1 MTQRARILFVQKIEG
16 LAGSE
21 TYYLNIL
28 PELVRRGFDVEFLN
42 VVRVRDLENIQGFI
56 EKLRAAG
63 VKASVIH
70 YGLGL
75 SLPLLKAIR
84 KHIERGGYDL
94 VQSNLIHADV
104 WLALVKRLWLPKLL
118 LVSMKH
124 GYDEKFQTTHGFDP
138 AKLRMDLFAIL
149 TRFAATQ
156 ADRVVSISH
165 GLRRLLVEGQLVP
178 EEKALVIPYGFDFK
192 AAPSELE
199 PGAARFGHPQLVI
212 VGRLVPVKQ
221 HRLILEA
228 LPRLIAAHPKLSLV
242 LVGNGPLEN
251 ELKALAEAV
260 GVSDHVVF
268 TGFRRNAHDYIRDS
282 DALILP
288 SSSEGFGAVILEA
301 WHNSKP
307 VIAFDVPAP
316 NEIITHG
323 RDGILVEPNRPEE
336 LEAQLI
342 SALSDPVRLSG
353 MGMAGLETYRTQY
366 TLDKMVDATTALYGS
381 LLSGRSGH

>member
-1 MTQRARILFVQKIEG
+1 MTQAARILFVQKIEG

-21 TYYLNIL
+21 TYFLNIL

-42 VVRVRDLENIQGFI
+42 VVRSRDLDNIKGFI
-56 EKLRAAG
+56 DKLEAAG
-63 VKASVIH
+63 VKASVLH
-70 YGLGL
+70 YRLGL
-75 SLPLLKAIR
+75 SLPLLRAIR
-84 KHIERGGYDL
+84 KHIERGAYDL

-104 WLALVKRLWLPKLL
+104 WLALIKKFWLPKLR

-124 GYDEKFQTTHGFDP
+124 GYDEKFQTTHGFDA

-149 TRFAATQ
+149 TRFAAGE
-156 ADRVVSISH
+156 ADRVISISH
-165 GLRRLLVEGQLVP
+165 GLRRLLVESGLVP
-178 EEKALVIPYGFDFK
+178 AEKASVIPYGFDFK
-192 AAPSELE
+192 AAPSELD

-228 LPRLIAAHPKLSLV
+228 LPRLIDAYPKLSLV
-242 LVGNGPLEN
+242 LVGNGPLED
-251 ELKALAEAV
+251 ELRAQTEAL
-260 GVSDHVVF
+260 GVNDHVVF
-268 TGFRRNAHDYIRDS
+268 TGFKRNAHDYIRDS

-301 WHNSKP
+301 WHNAKP

-323 RDGILVEPNRPEE
+323 RDGILVKPNRPEE
-336 LEAQLI
+336 LESQLV
-342 SALSDPVRLSG
+342 SSLSDPVRLGG
-353 MGMAGLETYRTQY
+353 MGMAGRETYRTQY
-366 TLDKMVDATTALYGS
+366 TLDKMVDATTAVYET
-381 LLSGRSGH
+381 LLNSHRH